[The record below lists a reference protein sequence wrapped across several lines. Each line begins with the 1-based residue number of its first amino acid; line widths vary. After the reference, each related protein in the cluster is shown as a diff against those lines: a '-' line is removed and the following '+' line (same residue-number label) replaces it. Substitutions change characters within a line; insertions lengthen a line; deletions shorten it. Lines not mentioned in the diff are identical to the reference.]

1 MKKIVFTGGKSRFVK
16 VFRKLN
22 NKDYLFFYP
31 SRQKLN
37 IENLK
42 SIKNYFLKTKPDY
55 LIHCAALS
63 RPMSIHEKNIS
74 KSIDTN
80 IIGTSNI
87 VKACSLFKVKLI
99 YFSTNYVYPG
109 IKGNYKETDPVMPI
123 NKYAISK
130 LGGECAVQMYKNS
143 LILRICMTEKPFV
156 HEKAFSDVEMNF
168 MFHDELAKNLLKL
181 IDKKGIIN
189 VGGKKQTVIKFAKKY
204 NKTIKPISAKKVINK
219 NYPLKQS
226 MDVSKFLKI
235 IKKNK

>member
-1 MKKIVFTGGKSRFVK
+1 MKKIIFTGGTGRFAS
-16 VFRKLN
+16 VFRKFKSN
-22 NKDYLFFYP
+22 YKIYYP
-31 SRQKLN
+31 SKKILN
-37 IENLK
+37 INNFD
-42 SIKNYFLKTKPDY
+42 SIKRYLNKIKPHY

-80 IIGTSNI
+80 IIGTSNV

-109 IKGNYKETDPVMPI
+109 TKGSYKETDPVMPI

-130 LGGECAVQMYKNS
+130 LGGECAVQMYENS

-156 HEKAFSDVEMNF
+156 HKKAFSDVEMNF
-168 MFHDELAKNLLKL
+168 MFHEELAKNLLK
-181 IDKKGIIN
+181 IIKKKGIIN

-204 NKTIKPISAKKVINK
+204 NKNIKPISARKAINK

-226 MDVSKFLKI
+226 MNVNKYLKLI
-235 IKKNK
+235 RD